1 LQQAVR
7 ANLQAIPH
15 PTYGVGAWLGMVME
29 ATEYRELNGFDWVEP
44 QLRKKPTRTLFSFLT
59 GAAAQAQQEYRQDL
73 IIYTQYRKIVREL
86 RTQLLNAVDK
96 ACLESIPMT
105 PAERKLGLAAF
116 PPKDILTYILTT
128 YGTMSDTQL
137 EKNRNRLRDVANP
150 TQPIAHLFLR
160 VREICDTAELA
171 GPEHTIP
178 DECKI
183 SLIQESMEKA
193 GAYGHM
199 LTTWNDKSKAKRS
212 GPGVYDRFVKHCK
225 EQKEHRLRNATA
237 RTERFAHIAT
247 TTVPTK
253 RPAATDTRSG
263 DNKHPKR
270 QANNTSDAKG
280 HGYQHRPDRRAC
292 YLLLDTGRTY

>member
-1 LQQAVR
+1 
-7 ANLQAIPH
+7 
-15 PTYGVGAWLGMVME
+15 
-29 ATEYRELNGFDWVEP
+29 VEP
-44 QLRKKPTRTLFSFLT
+44 QLPKKPTRTFFSFLT

-96 ACLESIPMT
+96 AYLEGTPMT
-105 PAERKLGLAAF
+105 PAERKMGLAAL
-116 PPKDILTYILTT
+116 PPKDILTYIMTT
-128 YGTMSDTQL
+128 YGTMSDTQI
-137 EKNRNRLRDVANP
+137 EQNRNCLRDVADP

-178 DECKI
+178 DAYKI
-183 SLIQESMEKA
+183 SLIQESLEKA
-193 GAYGHM
+193 GTYGHM

-225 EQKEHRLRNATA
+225 EQEEQRLRSATA
-237 RTERFAHIAT
+237 RTEGFAHIAT

-253 RPAATDTRSG
+253 RPAATDTRPG
-263 DNKHPKR
+263 DNKHPRR
-270 QANNTSDAKG
+270 QANPRATPKDTTTNTVTQPTQRAL
-280 HGYQHRPDRRAC
+280 RPDIRITSVWGNEHRSP
-292 YLLLDTGRTY
+292 